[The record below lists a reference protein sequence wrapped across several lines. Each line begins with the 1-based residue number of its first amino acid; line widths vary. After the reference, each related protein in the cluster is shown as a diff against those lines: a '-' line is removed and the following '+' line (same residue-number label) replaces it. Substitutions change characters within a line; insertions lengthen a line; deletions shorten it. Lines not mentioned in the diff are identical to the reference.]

1 MPEGKAVQS
10 MFSGISGRYDL
21 ANRLLSG
28 GVDAYWRSRLVGQVR
43 RHGPETVVDL
53 ATGSG
58 DVAFALRR
66 ALPPAC
72 AIRGLD
78 FCEPM
83 LEKAREKLLRR
94 SPRGPLSFAFGD
106 GMNLPLQ
113 SGTVDAVTI
122 AFGLRN
128 FEDRHRGLLE
138 MRRVLKPQRGAV
150 FILEFSQPSA
160 LIRPFYR
167 LYLHHVLPTLAKWA
181 TGNRSAYEY
190 LGGSIE
196 SFPHKDAL
204 SEEIRAAG
212 FSEVTALGLTGSIVA
227 LHIAQA

>member
-1 MPEGKAVQS
+1 MPEGNAVQS
-10 MFSGISGRYDL
+10 MFSGISDRYDL

-28 GVDAYWRSRLVGQVR
+28 GVDSYWRWRLVRGVR
-43 RHGPETVVDL
+43 RHRPETVVDL

-66 ALPPAC
+66 ALPASC

-83 LEKAREKLLRR
+83 LEQARIKQGRR
-94 SPRGPLSFAFGD
+94 SLKGPLSFEFGD
-106 GMNLPLQ
+106 GMDLPLP
-113 SGTVDAVTI
+113 SGTVDALTI

-128 FEDRHRGLLE
+128 FEDRLKGLKE
-138 MRRVLKPQRGAV
+138 MHRVLKPQRGTA

-167 LYLHHVLPTLAKWA
+167 LYLHGLLPTLAKWA

-196 SFPHKDAL
+196 SFPSKGAL
-204 SEEIRAAG
+204 CDEIRDAG
-212 FSEVTALGLTGSIVA
+212 FAEVQAIGLTGSIVA
-227 LHIAQA
+227 IHRAKA

>member
-1 MPEGKAVQS
+1 MPEGQAVQS

-28 GVDAYWRSRLVGQVR
+28 GVDAYWRWRMVQAVR
-43 RHGPETVVDL
+43 KHQPKTVVDL

-58 DVAFALRR
+58 DVAFSLRK
-66 ALPPAC
+66 ALPESC
-72 AIRGLD
+72 SIRGLD

-83 LEKAREKLLRR
+83 LDRAREKQARR
-94 SPRGPLSFAFGD
+94 NLKGTLCFEFGD
-106 GMNLPLQ
+106 GMNLPVET
-113 SGTVDAVTI
+113 GTVEALTI

-128 FEDRHRGLLE
+128 FEDRHRGLRE
-138 MRRVLKPQRGAV
+138 MHRVLSRQRGTLFV
-150 FILEFSQPSA
+150 LEFSQPSA
-160 LIRPFYR
+160 IIKPIYR
-167 LYLHHVLPTLAKWA
+167 LYLHTILPTLAKLA

-204 SEEIRAAG
+204 SGEIRAAG
-212 FSEVTALGLTGSIVA
+212 FSEVEAIGLTGSIVA
-227 LHIAQA
+227 LHIARA